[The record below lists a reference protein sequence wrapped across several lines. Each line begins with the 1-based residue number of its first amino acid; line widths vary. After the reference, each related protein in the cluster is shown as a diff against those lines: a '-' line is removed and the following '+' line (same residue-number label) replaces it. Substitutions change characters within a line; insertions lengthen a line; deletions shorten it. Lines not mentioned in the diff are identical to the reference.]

1 VYLCGIFCNVTRWI
15 YHIDLDYAVV
25 VNYNA
30 LIWSIKAI
38 VPLSQGLYNT
48 SALTGLQL
56 NPTSTYPS
64 DYFLGRSLNASK
76 PGDILHADT
85 RVLEFVYTETAPS
98 NFLVS
103 SAGGEPLLVWTATI
117 HSLGVFYGWNL
128 KSSTLFNITSSFH
141 TGEIFGQASAATTGT
156 APHQYALLCSGIPS
170 LNSFYLRRYDINN
183 KVNDAVQEVSEQ
195 ELPELGAE
203 AGGPLNYDGDAVF
216 GNRDA
221 KGNRLT
227 LYHYADSL

>member
-1 VYLCGIFCNVTRWI
+1 MYLCGIFCNVTRWI

-76 PGDILHADT
+76 PGDVIIIHQPAFSVGNIKQMCYLFLQLSFIL
-85 RVLEFVYTETAPS
+85 
-98 NFLVS
+98 
-103 SAGGEPLLVWTATI
+103 LL
-117 HSLGVFYGWNL
+117 
-128 KSSTLFNITSSFH
+128 FH
-141 TGEIFGQASAATTGT
+141 
-156 APHQYALLCSGIPS
+156 
-170 LNSFYLRRYDINN
+170 
-183 KVNDAVQEVSEQ
+183 
-195 ELPELGAE
+195 
-203 AGGPLNYDGDAVF
+203 
-216 GNRDA
+216 
-221 KGNRLT
+221 
-227 LYHYADSL
+227 